1 MVMTMPNVSLEQLQ
15 RVHHALRITIPL
27 HEVSPLMLTTLTT
40 IAHCWRD
47 RIPAHLWRDPAE
59 EARGSMSEREFQRLY
74 TCSFAAA
81 PNTKHQPIDLKR
93 RAAADYE

>member
-1 MVMTMPNVSLEQLQ
+1 MTASNVSLEQLQ

-47 RIPAHLWRDPAE
+47 RIPAHLWRDSAE
-59 EARGSMSEREFQRLY
+59 EARPNVTAQEFQRQY
-74 TCSFAAA
+74 FCTFAAT
-81 PNTKHQPIDLKR
+81 PEHKHQPIDLKR

>member
-1 MVMTMPNVSLEQLQ
+1 MTAPNVSFEQLQ

-27 HEVSPLMLTTLTT
+27 HEVSPLMLSTLSV

-47 RIPAHLWRDPAE
+47 RIPAHLWRDLVE
-59 EARGSMSEREFQRLY
+59 EVRPGMTTQEFKRQYLC
-74 TCSFAAA
+74 TFAAT
-81 PNTKHQPIDLKR
+81 PESKHQPIDLKR

>member
-1 MVMTMPNVSLEQLQ
+1 MTAPNVSLEQLQ

-27 HEVSPLMLTTLTT
+27 HQVSPLMLTTLTT

-47 RIPAHLWRDPAE
+47 RIPAHLWPDPAE
-59 EARGSMSEREFQRLY
+59 ERQRGMTTQEFQRQT
-74 TCSFAAA
+74 TCTFAAT
-81 PNTKHQPIDLKR
+81 PDSKQQPIDLKR

>member
-1 MVMTMPNVSLEQLQ
+1 MTAPNVSFEQLQ

-47 RIPAHLWRDPAE
+47 RIPAHLWRDPVE
-59 EARGSMSEREFQRLY
+59 EAQSGMTTQEFRRRT
-74 TCSFAAA
+74 TCTFAAT
-81 PNTKHQPIDLKR
+81 PDNKHQPIDLKR

>member
-1 MVMTMPNVSLEQLQ
+1 MMAPNVSLEQLQ

-27 HEVSPLMLTTLTT
+27 HEVSPLMLTTLTA

-47 RIPAHLWRDPAE
+47 RIPTHLWRDAAE
-59 EARGSMSEREFQRLY
+59 EARSTMSPQEFQRQY
-74 TCSFAAA
+74 SCTCTAT
-81 PNTKHQPIDLKR
+81 PDNKHQPIDLKR